1 MKTRRQLFQGAAL
14 AIGGFPTIVKAS
26 ALGRG
31 GATPPSD
38 RITIGCIGVGWMGF
52 DGHIKD
58 FVEVKD
64 ARIVAIADIDDTHLT
79 RAKAYVDEAYGDQG
93 LATYYAFEELLFRRD
108 IDAVSIAVPDHWHA
122 LVAIQAAR
130 AKKDIYCEKP
140 LAHNFHEGLSMVQA
154 AAENRC
160 VWQTG
165 SWQRSVPNFHQ
176 ACELVRNGRIG
187 KVKAIEVG
195 LPGGHYQVKDP
206 STLEISEPP
215 ATLRYDRWLGPAP
228 VVPYREAC
236 VHVNWR
242 WNLNYAGGQLMDWIG
257 HHVDIAHWGMGW
269 DDTGP
274 VEVEGVGEYPPV
286 TELFNTATKYK
297 VHCKYPDGTPM
308 TIAGGYPEEIQ
319 PGTKWIGEKGWIWVD
334 REKLDAEP
342 KSLLN
347 ETIGDSEVKL
357 KSNGGAHGHYEE
369 FVASIRSREKTLT
382 PAEVALHS
390 ATPGWLGQIAMLT
403 RRKIRWD
410 PVKMEI
416 IGDDDAAR
424 LLHRTMRVPFQI

>member
-1 MKTRRQLFQGAAL
+1 M
-14 AIGGFPTIVKAS
+14 IMKAS

-31 GATPPSD
+31 GAAAPSD
-38 RITIGCIGVGWMGF
+38 RITLGCIGVGWMGF
-52 DGHIKD
+52 DGHLKD
-58 FVEVKD
+58 FVKVKD

-79 RAKAYVDEAYGDQG
+79 KGKAFVDTEYGDQG
-93 LATYYAFEELLFRRD
+93 IAAYHAFEEILFRRD

-122 LVAIQAAR
+122 LIAIQAAR

-140 LAHNFHEGLSMVQA
+140 LAHNFHEGLMMMQA
-154 AAENRC
+154 ALENHC

-165 SWQRSVPNFHQ
+165 SWQRSVPNFRQ
-176 ACELVRNGRIG
+176 ACELVRNGRVG

-195 LPGGHYQVKDP
+195 LPSGFYEVKDRMK
-206 STLEISEPP
+206 LNISEPP

-242 WNLNYAGGQLMDWIG
+242 WNLSYGGGQLMDWIG

-269 DDTGP
+269 DDNSP
-274 VEVEGVGEYPPV
+274 VEVEGAGQYPPK
-286 TELFNTATKYK
+286 TDLFNTAITYK
-297 VHCKYPDGTPM
+297 IRCRYPDGTPM
-308 TIAGGYPEEIQ
+308 TIAGGFPEIA

-334 REKLDAEP
+334 RGKIDAEP
-342 KSLLN
+342 KSLLD
-347 ETIGDSEVKL
+347 ERIGENEVKL
-357 KSNGGAHGHYEE
+357 KANGGEHGHYEE
-369 FVASIRSREKTLT
+369 FIACVKSREKTLA

-403 RRKIRWD
+403 GRKIRWD
-410 PVKMEI
+410 ASRNQI
-416 IGDDDAAR
+416 IGDDDAAK
-424 LLHRTMRVPFQI
+424 LLCREMRVPYRI